1 MQQLHNHS
9 SRKSYDDL
17 IGARTDSASRR
28 AEMLLLDIFVMA
40 LKYIKN
46 VRVDG
51 LVEGLPSSKRVE
63 VRANSVRL

>member
-51 LVEGLPSSKRVE
+51 LPSSKRVE